1 MEKEKSLEKLKE
13 KYLEIQEKFGLPDFD
28 ELNREFQIEKICVE
42 ETDYLIREIRKF
54 LADKFSN
61 YMRFVEALLNPSNSP
76 LFVFS
81 IVKSF
86 RANDKKDLQE
96 IYKKFAKIEIDLVE
110 IDLDF
115 SEEKEA
121 EFIKENYKVW
131 KSIRKSLLEIVE
143 TVKKNWDNKFEDN
156 AKGYFG

>member
-131 KSIRKSLLEIVE
+131 KSIRKSLLEIIE